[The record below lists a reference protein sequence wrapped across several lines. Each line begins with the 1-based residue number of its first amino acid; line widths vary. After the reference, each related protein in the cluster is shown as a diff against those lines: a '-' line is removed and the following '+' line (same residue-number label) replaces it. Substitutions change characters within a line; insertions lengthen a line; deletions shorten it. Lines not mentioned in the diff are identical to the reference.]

1 MAERSNYELTDWTE
15 LAQALRAHG
24 AKAVLL
30 LGPVPRWQQPLH
42 AIIARHFWPNPP
54 SRLNAWL
61 AAAPFETDRL
71 LTRRYVDSSDLQ
83 YVSMIDGL
91 CNADGCLTRVGP
103 DLFEDIE
110 SFDDGHL
117 TLSTSK
123 YVAEHLVTPVVL
135 KLLHNTSIA
144 TVKAGSNDSI
154 R

>member
-1 MAERSNYELTDWTE
+1 MAQRGYYDSTDWTE
-15 LAQALRAHG
+15 LAQTLRAHG

-54 SRLNAWL
+54 VRLNTWL
-61 AAAPFETDRL
+61 ASAPFETDRL
-71 LTRRYVDSSDLQ
+71 LCRRYGSSSDLR
-83 YVSMIDGL
+83 YVSMIEGL

-117 TLSTSK
+117 TPSASK
-123 YVAEHLVTPVVL
+123 YLAERVVTPVVL
-135 KLLHNTSIA
+135 ELLDNTSIA
-144 TVKAGSNDSI
+144 TTRPGSIDSGH
-154 R
+154 